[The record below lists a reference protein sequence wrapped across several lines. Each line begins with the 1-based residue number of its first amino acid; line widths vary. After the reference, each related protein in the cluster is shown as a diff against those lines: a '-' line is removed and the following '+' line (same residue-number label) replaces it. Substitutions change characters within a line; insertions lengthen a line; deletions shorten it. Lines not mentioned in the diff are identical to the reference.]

1 MSVFTI
7 SNRFLDP
14 YDPFWICRILSLK
27 MGTVAILLFLGNAFL
42 LNPPSSVA
50 YILTTLVG
58 ATAAE
63 MLPTNSKL
71 KKIGAFFSIILIL
84 AIPSILFGWFSYLRQ
99 WLFLFVFVFTY
110 IAFRFMVKNPKSAVI
125 PVMMV
130 TWGVMQLAGGAS
142 TDLIGVMNDI
152 FYYAGYALVGALGV
166 IFFPNFTPNIFK
178 SAFIRILEN
187 NIQKIGSKDH
197 KNSDAMVLSSLSMMR
212 STLSL
217 LPDSYTLL
225 HELIVQFQSECTQ
238 QNFLNEEDQRLV
250 KTILTS
256 LTYAVSHQ
264 IKFSDSGDHLAQ
276 LSARNQHAFAPLSRM
291 IEGYDQC
298 LA

>member
-1 MSVFTI
+1 
-7 SNRFLDP
+7 
-14 YDPFWICRILSLK
+14 

-42 LNPPSSVA
+42 LNPPSSIA

-58 ATAAE
+58 ASASE
-63 MLPTNSKL
+63 MLPTNSKS
-71 KKIGAFFSIILIL
+71 KKLGAYFSIILIL
-84 AIPSILFGWFSYLRQ
+84 AIPSILFGLFSFLRQ

-142 TDLIGVMNDI
+142 TNLTGVVNDI
-152 FYYAGYALVGALGV
+152 FYYVGYALVGAIAV
-166 IFFPNFTPNIFK
+166 IFFPSFTPNIFK
-178 SAFIRILEN
+178 SAVIRILEN
-187 NIQKIGSKDH
+187 NIQKMGSKDH

-212 STLSL
+212 STLPL
-217 LPDSYTLL
+217 LPDSYKLL
-225 HELIVQFQSECTQ
+225 HALIVQFQSEFTKQ
-238 QNFLNEEDQRLV
+238 DFLNEEDQRLV

-256 LTYAVSHQ
+256 LTFAVSHQ

-276 LSARNQHAFAPLSRM
+276 LSARNPKAYASLSPM

>member
-7 SNRFLDP
+7 SNKFLDP

-58 ATAAE
+58 ASSSE
-63 MLPTNSKL
+63 MLPTNSKI
-71 KKIGAFFSIILIL
+71 KKLGAFFAIILIL
-84 AIPSILFGWFSYLRQ
+84 AIPSILFGLFSFLKQ

-110 IAFRFMVKNPKSAVI
+110 VAFRFMVRNPKTAVI

-142 TDLIGVMNDI
+142 TNLTGVMNDI
-152 FYYAGYALVGALGV
+152 FYYVGYALVGAIAV
-166 IFFPNFTPNIFK
+166 IFFPNFTSNIFK

-212 STLSL
+212 SKLPL
-217 LPDSYTLL
+217 LPDSYKLL
-225 HELIVQFQSECTQ
+225 HEQTVQFQSECTK
-238 QNFLNEEDQRLV
+238 QNLMNEEDRRLV

-264 IKFSDSGDHLAQ
+264 TKFSDSGDHLAQ
-276 LSARNQHAFAPLSRM
+276 LSARNQPAYAPLSRM

>member
-7 SNRFLDP
+7 SNKFLDP
-14 YDPFWICRILSLK
+14 YDPFWICRVLSLK
-27 MGTVAILLFLGNAFL
+27 MGSTAILLFLGNAFL
-42 LNPPSSVA
+42 LNPPSSVS

-58 ATAAE
+58 ASASE
-63 MLPTNSKL
+63 MLPTNSKI
-71 KKIGAFFSIILIL
+71 KKLGAYFSIILIL
-84 AIPSILFGWFSYLRQ
+84 AISSILFGLFSFLRQ

-110 IAFRFMVKNPKSAVI
+110 VAFRFMVKNPKSAVI

-142 TDLIGVMNDI
+142 TNLTGVMNDI
-152 FYYAGYALVGALGV
+152 FYYVGYALVGAIAV

-187 NIQKIGSKDH
+187 NIQKIGSQDH

-212 STLSL
+212 SKLSL
-217 LPDSYTLL
+217 LPDPYKLL
-225 HELIVQFQSECTQ
+225 HEQIVQFQSECTKL
-238 QNFLNEEDQRLV
+238 NLLNEEDQRLV

-256 LTYAVSHQ
+256 LAYAVSHQ
-264 IKFSDSGDHLAQ
+264 TKFSDSGDHLAQ
-276 LSARNQHAFAPLSRM
+276 LRARNEHAFAPLSRM

>member
-1 MSVFTI
+1 
-7 SNRFLDP
+7 
-14 YDPFWICRILSLK
+14 
-27 MGTVAILLFLGNAFL
+27 
-42 LNPPSSVA
+42 
-50 YILTTLVG
+50 
-58 ATAAE
+58 
-63 MLPTNSKL
+63 
-71 KKIGAFFSIILIL
+71 
-84 AIPSILFGWFSYLRQ
+84 
-99 WLFLFVFVFTY
+99 
-110 IAFRFMVKNPKSAVI
+110 
-125 PVMMV
+125 
-130 TWGVMQLAGGAS
+130 
-142 TDLIGVMNDI
+142 
-152 FYYAGYALVGALGV
+152 
-166 IFFPNFTPNIFK
+166 
-178 SAFIRILEN
+178 
-187 NIQKIGSKDH
+187 
-197 KNSDAMVLSSLSMMR
+197 MVLSSLSMMR
-212 STLSL
+212 SKLSL